1 MNARHYEASD
11 DTRGILGRE
20 RMRANVVVGAW
31 LLRARIPVIMEG
43 ESPSSKKLKT
53 ERPQF
58 RPEDHGLEKDFR
70 LTSFTKLKG

>member
-53 ERPQF
+53 EVRKSNA
-58 RPEDHGLEKDFR
+58 EVYSIISVGC
-70 LTSFTKLKG
+70 TAASVSS